1 MEINA
6 INTRKNLKFKISR
19 FFDNKKVQL
28 VKFNTVSNYNIP
40 NQFKLFINKK
50 DNLIERTIDLKV
62 NPITNQ
68 YEEHLI
74 DYVFNVNENVWIEIN
89 DFVTID
95 KNFKISYELIVKE
108 LE

>member
-40 NQFKLFINKK
+40 NQFKLFIN
-50 DNLIERTIDLKV
+50 
-62 NPITNQ
+62 
-68 YEEHLI
+68 
-74 DYVFNVNENVWIEIN
+74 
-89 DFVTID
+89 
-95 KNFKISYELIVKE
+95 
-108 LE
+108 

>member
-28 VKFNTVSNYNIP
+28 VKFNAVSNYNIP

-50 DNLIERTIDLKV
+50 DSLIERTIDLKV
-62 NPITNQ
+62 NSITNQ
-68 YEEHLI
+68 YEDHSI
-74 DYVFNVNENVWIEIN
+74 DYVFNGNENVWIEIN